1 MDIKGSSQPTRRP
14 SDSVACV
21 LCYVLV
27 PISSAFFLLTR
38 RYGDIWP
45 VRFHAFHSTL
55 MIGLWAVAWGT
66 LRLIEGISPWFLAT
80 LVKELRFDMNL
91 GFIVVWAAL
100 LIAAYQLDR
109 CAIVPPVHILAVR
122 LARKSERQ

>member
-1 MDIKGSSQPTRRP
+1 MDIKDSSQPTRRL
-14 SDSVACV
+14 SDSIACV

-27 PISSAFFLLTR
+27 PLSGVFFLLTR
-38 RYGDIWP
+38 RYGDNWP

-55 MIGLWAVAWGT
+55 MMGLWASAWAS
-66 LRLIEGISPWFLAT
+66 LRLIEGISPWFLGT
-80 LVKELRFDMNL
+80 LVKEVRFNMNL
-91 GFIVVWAAL
+91 GFILVWAAL